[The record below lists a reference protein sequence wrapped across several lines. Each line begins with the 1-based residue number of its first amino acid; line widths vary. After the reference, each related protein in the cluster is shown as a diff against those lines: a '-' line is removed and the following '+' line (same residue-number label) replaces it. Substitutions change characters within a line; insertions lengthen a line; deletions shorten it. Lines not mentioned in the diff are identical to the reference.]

1 MMTVVGC
8 LVYEHN
14 LWLVV
19 AALVVCAVNSW
30 GVMQLFARARA
41 RTRLQKTVWYFLATI
56 LAGSA
61 IWSTHFIAL
70 LAYKAAVPI
79 SFDPGLTVISLLVA
93 MIGAACG
100 FALAATG
107 WSRFAPIVG
116 GAVFGLSL
124 AATHYTGMIAYRMQ
138 GIVTL
143 DWHYVAASI
152 VLAVT
157 IAACAFHFATRPSA
171 RQGGTTGFG
180 LLVLTIV
187 TLHFTGMTAI
197 RVEPMLIAGNYSN
210 PAAFQML
217 GFAVAGVALIIGCA
231 GLASYLIDDGVRAES
246 YEQLQQMA
254 KSDSLTGLPNR
265 RAFNERLD
273 HEIYLAQEGQGKVA
287 FLGIDLDRFKEINDI
302 RGHAAGDEVLKAL
315 AQRMIAALREGEFVA
330 RLGGDEFGAIHRMGS
345 QADLIDF
352 LGRLENALFMPL
364 SMGDYDAACGASIG
378 VAIYPD
384 NAADKETLIG
394 NADLAMYRAKAELSR
409 SVCFYEPSMDEA
421 VRARR
426 NLTSELRKAA
436 EGNQLDIHYQ
446 VQTSIS
452 SGTVQGYEALVR
464 WKHPQ
469 RGFIPPSEFIPLA
482 EESDL
487 ILQIGEWVLKT
498 ACTEAASWEQPYRV
512 AINISAMQLAH
523 SDLPR
528 LVLETLL
535 QSGLP
540 PERLEL
546 ELTESTIFADKERS
560 IHLLRQIKALGVN
573 IALDDFG
580 TGYSSLDTLRSFP
593 FDKIKLDRSFITEVE
608 TNPQSKAIIR
618 AVLALGNSLQIP
630 VLAEG
635 IETEGQLSLLGVEG
649 CDEAQGYL
657 LGRPAPLSQII
668 ASGQITS
675 VSRDRSKQLD
685 KTVLRQNNT
694 EKDIPGAV
702 VAAKA

>member
-1 MMTVVGC
+1 MMAVVGC

-14 LWLVV
+14 LWLVA

-30 GVMQLFARARA
+30 GAVQLFARARA
-41 RTRLQKTVWYFLATI
+41 RARLQKTVWYFLASI

-70 LAYKAAVPI
+70 LAYKAPVPI
-79 SFDPGLTVISLLVA
+79 SFDPGLTVISLIVA
-93 MIGAACG
+93 MVGAACG
-100 FALAATG
+100 FALAATE
-107 WSRFAPIVG
+107 WSRLAPLVG
-116 GAVFGLSL
+116 GAVLGLSL
-124 AATHYTGMIAYRMQ
+124 AATHYTGMIAYRLQ
-138 GIVTL
+138 GIVSL
-143 DWHYVAASI
+143 DWRYATASI
-152 VLAVT
+152 VLAVLL
-157 IAACAFHFATRPSA
+157 AACAFHFATRSSS
-171 RQGGTTGFG
+171 RHGETFGFG

-197 RVEPMLIAGNYSN
+197 RVEPLLIAGNYSN
-210 PAAFQML
+210 PGAFQTL

-246 YEQLQQMA
+246 FEQLQRMA

-273 HEIYLAQEGQGKVA
+273 HEIYLAQEGQGQVA
-287 FLGIDLDRFKEINDI
+287 FLGIDLNRFKEINDLH
-302 RGHAAGDEVLKAL
+302 GHAAGDEVLKIL
-315 AQRMIAALREGEFVA
+315 AQRMTGILDDGEFVA
-330 RLGGDEFGAIHRMGS
+330 RLGGDEFGAIHRMSS
-345 QADLIDF
+345 QAALIDF
-352 LGRLENALFMPL
+352 LGRLEDVL
-364 SMGDYDAACGASIG
+364 SAPVAIDDHSIIPSASIG

-384 NAADKETLIG
+384 NADSKEALIG
-394 NADLAMYRAKAELSR
+394 NADLAMYRAKADLSQ
-409 SVCFYEPSMDEA
+409 SVCFYEPSMDET

-426 NLTSELRKAA
+426 SLTSELRAA
-436 EGNQLDIHYQ
+436 IDANQLDIHYQ
-446 VQTSIS
+446 VQTSVKT
-452 SGTVQGYEALVR
+452 GAVLGYEALAR
-464 WKHPQ
+464 WEHPQ

-482 EESDL
+482 EESGL

-498 ACTEAASWEQPYRV
+498 ACAEAASWEQSYKV

-523 SDLPR
+523 GNLPE

-535 QSGLP
+535 QTGLP

-546 ELTESTIFADKERS
+546 ELTESTIFANKEWS
-560 IHLLRQIKALGVN
+560 LHLLRQIKALGVN

-608 TNPQSKAIIR
+608 TNSQSKAIIR

-635 IETEGQLSLLGVEG
+635 IETEGQLSLLGAEG

-657 LGRPAPLSQII
+657 LGRPAPVSQIV
-668 ASGQITS
+668 ARGQITS
-675 VSRDRSKQLD
+675 APKVNACMK
-685 KTVLRQNNT
+685 
-694 EKDIPGAV
+694 GAKRR
-702 VAAKA
+702 VA